1 MSLEDLGNIGEF
13 VAAVAVLISLIYLAL
28 QIRQNTQQVNVNTTA
43 VQQASFDQAIQ
54 AFARFREP
62 MTRDQAVAELYLTGL
77 RDPDA
82 LDPPERLRFR
92 HLLMDLFLGYYSMYL
107 RAGDSVLNR
116 EAWEANIPMV
126 QVLLSYPGVAAWWE
140 ALHDTCGYHPSFVA
154 EVDAIRASIADDTPL
169 TRDPYLQQQPGGA
182 T

>member
-13 VAAVAVLISLIYLAL
+13 VAAVGVIVSLIYLAV

-54 AFARFREP
+54 CFSRFRGP
-62 MTRDQAVAELYLTGL
+62 MTQDQAVAELYLTGL

-82 LDPPERLRFR
+82 LNAGERLRFR
-92 HLLMDLFLGYYSMYL
+92 HLLMDLFLGYYSLFL
-107 RAGDSVLNR
+107 RVGDSVISR

-126 QVLLSYPGVAAWWE
+126 RTLLCYPGVATWWE

-154 EVDAIRASIADDTPL
+154 EIDAIRASIADNAPPITDH
-169 TRDPYLQQQPGGA
+169 YLQGERSEA

>member
-1 MSLEDLGNIGEF
+1 
-13 VAAVAVLISLIYLAL
+13 
-28 QIRQNTQQVNVNTTA
+28 
-43 VQQASFDQAIQ
+43 
-54 AFARFREP
+54 
-62 MTRDQAVAELYLTGL
+62 MTRDQAVAKLYLTGI

-82 LDPPERLRFR
+82 LDAPERLRLR

-107 RAGDSVLNR
+107 RVGDSAINR

-126 QVLLSYPGVAAWWE
+126 RVLLCYPGVAAWWE

-154 EVDAIRASIADDTPL
+154 EVDAIRASISDNTPPI
-169 TRDPYLQQQPGGA
+169 TDHYLQRERAEA